1 MTETTKPQTPLMQQY
16 WSIKSAH
23 PDKVLFFRM
32 GDFYEMFFEDAVTA
46 APVIGIALT
55 SRNKKA
61 ADETPM
67 CGLPHHAVAGPINK
81 LLAKGFKVALCDQIE
96 DPKLAKGIV
105 KRAVTR
111 ILTPGMVYDYN
122 TLNPQQSNY
131 LGCYEEGALSC
142 VEPSTGD
149 CLFFRSLSA
158 EECLRMMEILGVVE
172 LVLPNKP
179 DPEPGSDRAPEQTL
193 PSFKGTRSFHSS
205 LQSSLQNTA
214 LITAPEFSKT
224 KDALPRSAHRLLSYL
239 EAISKPEV
247 LAMLRPFRELQ
258 SQGRMELS
266 SQTLRHL
273 EIFKTFS
280 GEEEGGFFAAIDRT
294 KTSSGS
300 RRLRQK
306 IAFPLIDEASIQ
318 AQLNELSDWMKDSF
332 LLTETR
338 AELGRLG
345 DLERRLTRIGQTQ
358 SSARDLLLLAEGIDK
373 GLDVL
378 RAAKVKEKDPE
389 ASLALTAL
397 ADELKK
403 HIVEDPPLAITQ
415 GGMIRKGIT
424 ESLDEQID
432 LSSNGQE
439 ILQQMEARE
448 REATGISSLKIRF
461 NGVFGYYIEVTNSH
475 LAKVPDR
482 FMRKQTLAG
491 AERFS
496 TPELVE
502 LEQKILSAQA
512 RRSEI
517 ELQIF
522 QDLKKLVLDSS
533 QLILGLA
540 LDCSELDVQT
550 SLAYLA
556 LERSYVRPN
565 FRNDRG
571 LSLKAAR
578 HPVVEQKVQQ
588 FIPNDIELGSGDC
601 LLLTGPNMA
610 GKSTLMRQVAL
621 IQIMAQMGSY
631 VPCTSAKLPLCEQIF
646 TRIGASDNL
655 AQGLSTFMVEMTETA
670 EMIKNAGPK
679 ALLILDEVG
688 RGTSTY
694 DGLSLAQALL
704 EHFLKTKVS
713 SIFFATHYHEL
724 TKLSDQFSQIKNA
737 HMSVIERKNE
747 IQFLHTLKAGPA
759 QKSYGIQVARLAGVP
774 KPVIDRANEIL
785 RGLETAGPKQ
795 LSIFDPVEENPA
807 PTMGPTFS
815 PEMQLA
821 LKAIKEF
828 ELERTTPLDAMMKI
842 REWQKALD

>member
-149 CLFFRSLSA
+149 CLFFRSLSE
-158 EECLRMMEILGVVE
+158 EECQRMMEILGVVE
-172 LVLPNKP
+172 LILPS
-179 DPEPGSDRAPEQTL
+179 PEPESDRSSAQILT
-193 PSFKGTRSFHSS
+193 SFKGTRSIHGS
-205 LQSSLQNTA
+205 LQTTA
-214 LITAPEFSKT
+214 LITAPKISKT
-224 KDALPRSAHRLLSYL
+224 QAALPQGAHRLLSYL
-239 EAISKPEV
+239 ESISKAEV

-306 IAFPLIDEASIQ
+306 IAFPLIDEAAIQ
-318 AQLNELSDWMKDSF
+318 AQLDELAAWMKDSF

-358 SSARDLLLLAEGIDK
+358 SSARDLLLLAEGIEK

-378 RAAKVKEKDPE
+378 RAAKVKENDPE
-389 ASLALTAL
+389 ASLALAAL
-397 ADELKK
+397 ADGLKK

-439 ILQQMEARE
+439 ILLQMEARE

-475 LAKVPDR
+475 LTKVPDR

-522 QDLKKLVLDSS
+522 QDLKKRVLDSS
-533 QLILGLA
+533 QQILGLA
-540 LDCSELDVQT
+540 LECSELDVQT

-556 LERSYVRPN
+556 LERSYVRPT
-565 FRNDRG
+565 FTKDRG

-588 FIPNDIELGSGDC
+588 FIPNDIDLGTGDC

-621 IQIMAQMGSY
+621 IQIMAQIGSY
-631 VPCTSAKLPLCEQIF
+631 VPCASAQLPVCEQIF

-747 IQFLHTLKAGPA
+747 IQFLHTLKSGPA

-774 KPVIDRANEIL
+774 KSVIDRANEIL
-785 RGLETAGPKQ
+785 RTLEVIGPKQ
-795 LSIFDPVEENPA
+795 LSIFDRVEESPEL
-807 PTMGPTFS
+807 TKGPTFS

-828 ELERTTPLDAMMKI
+828 QLERTTPLDAMMKI
-842 REWQKALD
+842 REWQQSLD